1 MILLINKIISI
12 DEAANMVKEGMTI
25 MVGGFLANG
34 TPETLIDALVEKNV
48 KNLTLICNDTG
59 FPDKGV
65 GKMVVNKQFKKMIV
79 SHKKQAKLGCLF

>member
-34 TPETLIDALVEKNV
+34 TPETLIDALVEK
-48 KNLTLICNDTG
+48 C
-59 FPDKGV
+59 
-65 GKMVVNKQFKKMIV
+65 
-79 SHKKQAKLGCLF
+79 

>member
-48 KNLTLICNDTG
+48 KNLEAIIIATILI
-59 FPDKGV
+59 
-65 GKMVVNKQFKKMIV
+65 I
-79 SHKKQAKLGCLF
+79 